1 LQTAW
6 ESINRSKLQMR
17 YMKAKG
23 RKLTRKQRFFV
34 AEFQKDWN
42 ATQAVV
48 RAGYNPKNLSRASE
62 IGYQLLQKTPV
73 QEALQKDMDEH
84 LRKIGVHAERTLE
97 EVARVGFSD
106 IRKLFNDDGSLKSPK
121 DLDPDTAAAIAGLE
135 MFEKFSGRGNN
146 REIIGRT
153 RKVKMFNK
161 VKALELLMKYLKLF
175 PIGDQK
181 VDVEVHVRGVEPARL
196 PNPELSPK
204 ILHLVKLAFKRQ
216 KEIEAQKALSGKS
229 QDEKPKGLL
238 K

>member
-1 LQTAW
+1 
-6 ESINRSKLQMR
+6 
-17 YMKAKG
+17 MKAKC

-34 AEFQKDWN
+34 AELQKDWN

-84 LRKIGVHAERTLE
+84 LRKIGIHAERTLE
-97 EVARVGFSD
+97 EVARVGFFD

-121 DLDPDTAAAIAGLE
+121 DLDPETAAAIAGLE
-135 MFEKFSGRGNN
+135 IFEKFPGRGND

-153 RKVKMFNK
+153 RKVEMFDK
-161 VKALELLMKYLKLF
+161 VKALELLMKHLKLF
-175 PIGDQK
+175 AIGDQK
-181 VDVEVHVRGVEPARL
+181 VHVEVHVREIEPAPL
-196 PNPELSPK
+196 PNPELSGK
-204 ILHLVKLAFKRQ
+204 ILHLVKLASERK
-216 KEIEAQKALSGKS
+216 KEIEVQKTLGGKS
-229 QDEKPKGLL
+229 QDEKPKELP